1 MTVCPNCKEEYEPN
15 PLEPHRLTCAGN
27 EVKIAE
33 YILRST
39 INVGDRFREEYKG
52 IEELAES
59 IRKFGLMQYPVID
72 QDNNLICGGR
82 RLQAMDLLGWTNIPI
97 VRKRNVD
104 NLKLREMELEENIQR
119 VNLTWQ
125 EDAKLRKAIL
135 DIKQKIYGVKS
146 AGKSNS
152 GISANDIATQMGESP
167 SSFSADVRLAEA
179 IELIP
184 EIGNAKNK
192 ADAFKMMKQLYEK
205 LLVDE
210 LDQRRLSAP
219 DSLSS
224 AVTKADSYFII
235 GDAITDLE
243 QMTENQGWGFID
255 VDTPYAIDIMNLK
268 KGDQENLLIEHDYKE
283 WSPEDYVRDCTRVAK
298 EVYRLSNPDAFMIWW
313 FAIQWYQPLYQ
324 ILTQCKVEKPEF
336 SWDIR
341 LIPGIWYAKGGCQTQ
356 APERNLGSSYETFFI
371 CSKGKPSI
379 FQRGRSNVFEYQ
391 KLQPDKKIHPTEK
404 PIELYTDLLETFST
418 TSTKCYS
425 AFLGSGVIIRAGLKT
440 GRMVEGRDL
449 NEEVKKRFLCK
460 VQEEFPNANS
470 TAVAVGSLD

>member
-1 MTVCPNCKEEYEPN
+1 MAVCPNCKEEYEPN
-15 PLEPHRLTCAGN
+15 PSEPHRLTCSGG

-33 YILRST
+33 YVLRST
-39 INVGDRFREEYKG
+39 INVGNRFREEFKD
-52 IEELAES
+52 IEGLAES
-59 IRKFGLMQYPVID
+59 IRKFGLMQYPVLD
-72 QDNNLICGGR
+72 QDNNLIAGGR
-82 RLQAMDLLGWTNIPI
+82 RLQALDLLKWEQIPI
-97 VRKRNVD
+97 VRKRNID

-219 DSLSS
+219 DALSS

-235 GDAITDLE
+235 GDAITELE

-255 VDTPYAIDIMNLK
+255 VDTPYAIDLMELK
-268 KGDQENLLIEHDYKE
+268 KGDQENLLIAHDYKE
-283 WSPEDYVRDCTRVAK
+283 WSPEDYIQDCTRVAK
-298 EVYRLSNPDAFMIWW
+298 ELHRLSNPDCFMIWW

-324 ILTQCKVEKPEF
+324 ILTQCQNKNAEF
-336 SWDIR
+336 SWDVR
-341 LIPGIWYAKGGCQTQ
+341 LKPAIWNAKGGCQTQ
-356 APERNLGSSYETFFI
+356 APERNLASGYETFFI
-371 CSKGKPSI
+371 CSKGKPVI
-379 FQRGRSNVFEYQ
+379 YQRGRSDVFEYQ

-404 PIELYTDLLETFST
+404 PIELYTDLLQTFST
-418 TSTKCYS
+418 NSTKCYS

-449 NEEVKKRFLCK
+449 NKEVKKRFLIK
-460 VQEEFPNANS
+460 VQEEFPA
-470 TAVAVGSLD
+470 